1 MSLSLQGHG
10 NVFTINFD
18 SLLLGIF
25 RLLLSP
31 RAGSVRREENG
42 RTKVKENSDDKKKKK
57 RERTQDLTEERGDTG
72 KCAAQDYFSD
82 HYAKSKQGTFAR
94 K

>member
-42 RTKVKENSDDKKKKK
+42 RTKVKENSDDKLENVRRKIIFQIIMQNLN
-57 RERTQDLTEERGDTG
+57 REHSLESEFL
-72 KCAAQDYFSD
+72 K
-82 HYAKSKQGTFAR
+82 
-94 K
+94 